1 MEVGLCD
8 FGATPWYRIAWLLI
22 QKYGENNLDRF
33 YGLANIA
40 ANIMPCPRRDAV
52 VKEFGGWH
60 TIIDSKTGVPM
71 INFVACSN
79 CVRSVEVLLPAIRG
93 VFVQVPKFCA
103 LRFDS
108 NRFIQYFDAIE
119 TMADRAEA
127 TNEVPDTTVLQNL
140 VRRLALIPECQRDTE
155 LFDSKWY
162 IITQLPEFTVCE
174 DCFDDFV
181 RPLMEEEKKFLAIPS
196 LFEKELRR
204 IPRATCQLYPGS
216 NMREIFK
223 LAADTNDYK
232 LLAQKARERK
242 AAEANYRK
250 TLLDI
255 EMRPKDSG
263 GLPNLM
269 KGVTGLEWMMKWSS

>member
-1 MEVGLCD
+1 
-8 FGATPWYRIAWLLI
+8 
-22 QKYGENNLDRF
+22 
-33 YGLANIA
+33 
-40 ANIMPCPRRDAV
+40 
-52 VKEFGGWH
+52 
-60 TIIDSKTGVPM
+60 
-71 INFVACSN
+71 
-79 CVRSVEVLLPAIRG
+79 
-93 VFVQVPKFCA
+93 
-103 LRFDS
+103 
-108 NRFIQYFDAIE
+108 
-119 TMADRAEA
+119 MADRAEA

-162 IITQLPEFTVCE
+162 IITQLSEFTVCE

-204 IPRATCQLYPGS
+204 IPRATCQLYPRS

-263 GLPNLM
+263 GLPNLT
-269 KGVTGLEWMMKWSS
+269 KGVAGLEWMMKWSS